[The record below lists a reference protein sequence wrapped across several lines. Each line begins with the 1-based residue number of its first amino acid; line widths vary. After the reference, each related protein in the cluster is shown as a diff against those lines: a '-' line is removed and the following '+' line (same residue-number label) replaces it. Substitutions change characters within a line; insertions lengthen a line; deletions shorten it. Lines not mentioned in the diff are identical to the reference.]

1 MPPLQEL
8 YSQLKAKEDVYSQL
22 LAKGRLMLLNRD
34 DSGSGSKT
42 EQSVALLEQKWC
54 LVSTKMEERKVV
66 LAERCVHP
74 CPMSRSDRSCSLL
87 SWEEWSRPGLERR
100 ARGGGGVLV
109 FFRKPLSWL
118 CTLSLS
124 FRWCCLSI
132 KLLLF
137 FLHSHQS
144 WLNQT
149 ENESKIAF

>member
-66 LAERCVHP
+66 LVEGW
-74 CPMSRSDRSCSLL
+74 CPPLPR
-87 SWEEWSRPGLERR
+87 E
-100 ARGGGGVLV
+100 LV
-109 FFRKPLSWL
+109 
-118 CTLSLS
+118 
-124 FRWCCLSI
+124 
-132 KLLLF
+132 
-137 FLHSHQS
+137 
-144 WLNQT
+144 
-149 ENESKIAF
+149 

>member
-66 LAERCVHP
+66 LAERC
-74 CPMSRSDRSCSLL
+74 
-87 SWEEWSRPGLERR
+87 RP
-100 ARGGGGVLV
+100 
-109 FFRKPLSWL
+109 PLSHEL
-118 CTLSLS
+118 
-124 FRWCCLSI
+124 I
-132 KLLLF
+132 
-137 FLHSHQS
+137 
-144 WLNQT
+144 
-149 ENESKIAF
+149 